1 MVRMIHL
8 KQHHQNE
15 DVDLV
20 LEIITVVAEEV
31 DIVEIDHM
39 IEVTNQNPGMVIK
52 KMMMI
57 RMMMM
62 MSTKSGEGGDIMFQR
77 VVVDLDLEI
86 AIVKTEVPNV
96 RDLERVEVVNPPVID
111 TKSISSLRILIPLK
125 YRWYNFI
132 YFPIFQTF
140 PPPQV
145 AVLLTQPCTQTKY
158 LIGNCQ

>member
-39 IEVTNQNPGMVIK
+39 IEVTNQNPGMVLK

-86 AIVKTEVPNV
+86 VIVKTEVPNV

-132 YFPIFQTF
+132 YFPKLH
-140 PPPQV
+140 PHP
-145 AVLLTQPCTQTKY
+145 K
-158 LIGNCQ
+158 